1 MNINSTMGIGFK
13 ASAQPQKVTKLFVP
27 AKEGTLR
34 CEIGEQLDN
43 RITVIKYDL
52 LKKGKVVESKA
63 FKDKDGLN
71 KETITVIYQKIQQN
85 ILDGFDF
92 LDELIKAQSKK
103 NRV

>member
-1 MNINSTMGIGFK
+1 MIKGLISPVKWI
-13 ASAQPQKVTKLFVP
+13 
-27 AKEGTLR
+27 
-34 CEIGEQLDN
+34 
-43 RITVIKYDL
+43 VISF
-52 LKKGKVVESKA
+52 ESKA

-71 KETITVIYQKIQQN
+71 KEKITVIYQKIQQN

>member
-1 MNINSTMGIGFK
+1 MNINPTMGIGFK

-85 ILDGFDF
+85 INDF
-92 LDELIKAQSKK
+92 REKTKKIIKMMKM
-103 NRV
+103 